1 MKKILAVLLAV
12 CMLVMLV
19 CGCSGKKTEEDSQ
32 QGGDKAGKLKIGLSV
47 MDLSN
52 SYFAEF
58 ANGAQKYA
66 DENGIDLIIN
76 DPQSDTQKQ
85 VSAIENFISSGCD
98 AIVVSALDAES
109 SRGAIADVIDTKCAC
124 WLCYFCSVCVGRG
137 LLFGVDDIL

>member
-76 DPQSDTQKQ
+76 DPQSDT
-85 VSAIENFISSGCD
+85 
-98 AIVVSALDAES
+98 
-109 SRGAIADVIDTKCAC
+109 
-124 WLCYFCSVCVGRG
+124 
-137 LLFGVDDIL
+137 